1 MTRVGILSVG
11 DELLA
16 GDLLDT
22 NQHWLAQELASRGHK
37 LICTACVGDNVQA
50 IRQALERAAEDC
62 ELLLITGG
70 LGPTQDDLTRDG
82 VAAAFETELV
92 EFSEYLGQAQ
102 GPHAKLSEGSRRQAS
117 FPMGATVLENAR
129 GTAPGFEIGGVVG
142 AHPELRVACFPGVP
156 LELRPMV
163 SAFLDSLGG
172 GTGVAARKLMCSG
185 VSESTVAEVLGEL
198 MRRERS
204 HCVVGVTASLGVLTV
219 TMRGDDE
226 DAVFATFLAAR
237 ERLGEAVF
245 SSGEAS
251 HAEVVV
257 KQLLERGLL
266 VSTAESCTGGLLAG
280 ALTSVPGSSAAIREA
295 LVVYS
300 DEAKVQRL
308 GIPEQL
314 IAEHGVVSEP
324 VAAAMAEAQRVN
336 SGADVAISITGIAG
350 PEGGSVDQPVGTV
363 VFGLATADDTLV
375 RSEQWRGGREA
386 IRMRSVTYALEMLR
400 RLFLRS

>member
-1 MTRVGILSVG
+1 
-11 DELLA
+11 
-16 GDLLDT
+16 
-22 NQHWLAQELASRGHK
+22 
-37 LICTACVGDNVQA
+37 
-50 IRQALERAAEDC
+50 
-62 ELLLITGG
+62 
-70 LGPTQDDLTRDG
+70 
-82 VAAAFETELV
+82 
-92 EFSEYLGQAQ
+92 
-102 GPHAKLSEGSRRQAS
+102 
-117 FPMGATVLENAR
+117 
-129 GTAPGFEIGGVVG
+129 
-142 AHPELRVACFPGVP
+142 
-156 LELRPMV
+156 MV
-163 SAFLDSLGG
+163 SAFLDSLGVG
-172 GTGVAARKLMCSG
+172 GGVASRKLMCSG

-308 GIPEQL
+308 GVPEQL